1 MFKQN
6 ANQAYY
12 DIHLSEVEDDSINV
26 LSFEGEE
33 EISGLFEYRI
43 EIVSHDMALDSSKI
57 LNKPATLTF
66 IRGEVVPEKIHGIIS
81 NFEQHGR
88 TPEYAFYKL
97 VLVPKLWRLNLIYQ
111 NEVYQKMK
119 IDKLIEEVL
128 SDAGLKG
135 SALKIDLKSQYP
147 EQEYIVQYKETNFNF
162 LNRKLEHYGIFYY
175 FDHSSGSDIVV
186 FTDANAKLPVIH
198 SSEDVDY
205 NENKDVFGDTETIV
219 NINCSEKVVTGAVQ
233 LKDYNYMFPEKQL
246 MAESQINSKMP
257 GKYYDFGDNFENEK
271 DAEFLAKIRN
281 QEFISE
287 SKIFSGISDSRV
299 LRAGYRFKLKKHFR
313 DDWNSEY
320 VILSLSIKGSQSG
333 LFDLLVHEERPSPH
347 FECKFNAI
355 PFGIDYRPA
364 RRTPVPKI
372 SGIMSAKIES
382 GTSDEYAFVDDHGR
396 YKAKMLFDISDKSN
410 GEATMPIRL
419 VQNYTGSGYG
429 THFPNHKGT
438 ELLWACVDG
447 NVDRPIGLGT
457 VPNPS
462 QASPVVSK
470 NKMQNVIRTAAG
482 NEIIL
487 DDKSKE
493 TQISIAT
500 TDLNKMLFDDK
511 DDKIEITTKDKH
523 IVTMDDKNQNI
534 IIKSKDGH
542 QIIIDD
548 KNDNITIQSKGKDEN
563 DKKLYFIKI
572 DHKNENIIAQSK
584 AEHFIKIVDKEG
596 EEKIELS
603 DKKGDNHFL
612 IDIKNNKLVIETKEG
627 SIDMLA
633 PKGDINIKS
642 KNLKVDVTAD
652 FEVQAKGK
660 ITEEAKSDFKQKG
673 MKIESE
679 ASTDYKL
686 KGLNVTAEAGVNM
699 QVKGTI
705 LTVEASGINTIKG
718 ALVKIN

>member
-12 DIHLSEVEDDSINV
+12 DIHLSEIEDDSINV

-33 EISGLFEYRI
+33 KISGLFEYSI
-43 EIVSHDMALDSSKI
+43 EIVSKDTALDSSKI
-57 LNKPATLTF
+57 LNKPAALTF
-66 IRGEVVPEKIHGIIS
+66 IRGEEDPEKIQGIIS
-81 NFEQHGR
+81 NFELHGR

-97 VLVPKLWRLNLIYQ
+97 VLVPKLWRLNLVYQ

-128 SDAGLKG
+128 SDGGLKG

-175 FDHSSGSDIVV
+175 FDHSSGSDVVV

-198 SSEDVDY
+198 SSEEVDY
-205 NENKDVFGDTETIV
+205 NENKDVSGDTETII
-219 NINCSEKVVTGAVQ
+219 NINCTEKVVTGAVQ

-246 MAESQINSKMP
+246 MGESQINSKMP
-257 GKYYDFGDNFENEK
+257 GKYYDFGDNFETEK

-287 SKIFSGISDSRV
+287 SKIFSGISDSRL

-313 DDWNSEY
+313 EDWNSEY
-320 VILSLSIKGSQSG
+320 ILLSVSIKGSQSG
-333 LFDLLVHEERPSPH
+333 LFGLVVHEERPGPH
-347 FECKFNAI
+347 FECKFTAI
-355 PFGIDYRPA
+355 PFDIDYRPF
-364 RRTPVPKI
+364 RKTPIPKI

-382 GTSDEYAFVDDHGR
+382 GTGDEYAFIDDHGR
-396 YKAKMLFDISDKSN
+396 YKAKMLFDISDKTN
-410 GEATMPIRL
+410 GEATMPMRL
-419 VQNYTGSGYG
+419 IQNYTGSGYG

-447 NVDRPIGLGT
+447 DVDRPIGLGT

-493 TQISIAT
+493 TQISFT
-500 TDLNKMLFDDK
+500 TPDKNKMLFDDK

-523 IVTMDDKNQNI
+523 IITMDDKNQNI

-542 QIIIDD
+542 KIIIDD
-548 KNDNITIQSKGKDEN
+548 KNDNITIQSKGKDEK
-563 DKKLYFIKI
+563 DTKLYFIKI

-603 DKKGDNHFL
+603 DKPGKNHFL

-627 SIDMLA
+627 NIDMLA
-633 PKGDINIKS
+633 PKGDIHIKS
-642 KNLKVDVTAD
+642 QNLKIETDSN
-652 FEVQAKGK
+652 FEVKAKGK
-660 ITEEAKSDFKQKG
+660 ITEEAQSDFSQKG
-673 MKIESE
+673 MKITSE
-679 ASTDYKL
+679 ASMDYKM

-699 QVKGTI
+699 QVKGTM

-718 ALVKIN
+718 SLVKIN